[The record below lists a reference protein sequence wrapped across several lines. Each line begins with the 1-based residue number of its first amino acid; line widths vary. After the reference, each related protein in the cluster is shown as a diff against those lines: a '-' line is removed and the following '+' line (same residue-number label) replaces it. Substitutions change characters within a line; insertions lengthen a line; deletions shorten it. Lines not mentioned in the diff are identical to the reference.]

1 MARKS
6 NKTSHVLHLLAGEEP
21 IEETAEAKEETV
33 EIQEAVTEQEPE
45 SDTPNISI
53 VSTRNSE
60 DDPLADLIK
69 QQLEEDFPEE
79 ILNTASADG
88 GETEPVF
95 TSAPPEA
102 DNSDNHTADAASL
115 AKDDDKEDSEQWEAA
130 PTAES
135 AQTEPKDSSDAEPI
149 QTQAEA
155 HSDTEPVQNQTETHS
170 DTEPVQNQAET
181 HSDTEP
187 VQNQAETHSDAA
199 PVQNQAETHSD
210 AAPVQNQAQEEPKEH
225 PHTNDTQ
232 SPLSSPEAEKTSPS
246 LPDSGAAQP
255 SSAADASSSTH
266 YRFVNVMEYII
277 KDSVLEQMKKFDMCT
292 CERCQVDTIA
302 LALTNCPAKYIV
314 VDNHTVSPLLNYY
327 SNKFM
332 GTVTVE
338 LIKAC
343 TMVKENPRH

>member
-181 HSDTEP
+181 HSD
-187 VQNQAETHSDAA
+187 
-199 PVQNQAETHSD
+199 

>member
-21 IEETAEAKEETV
+21 IEETTEAKEEAA
-33 EIQEAVTEQEPE
+33 EIQEPVTEQEPE
-45 SDTPNISI
+45 SDAPNISI

-79 ILNTASADG
+79 ILNTASADS

-115 AKDDDKEDSEQWEAA
+115 AKDDDDKEDLEQGEAA

-149 QTQAEA
+149 QT
-155 HSDTEPVQNQTETHS
+155 EPKAHS

-181 HSDTEP
+181 HSDTE
-187 VQNQAETHSDAA
+187 
-199 PVQNQAETHSD
+199 
-210 AAPVQNQAQEEPKEH
+210 PVQNQAQEEPKEH

-246 LPDSGAAQP
+246 LPDSSAAQP

>member
-21 IEETAEAKEETV
+21 IEETTEAKEEAA
-33 EIQEAVTEQEPE
+33 EIQEPVTEQEPE

-115 AKDDDKEDSEQWEAA
+115 AKDDDDKEDSEQGEAA

-149 QTQAEA
+149 QTESKA

-187 VQNQAETHSDAA
+187 VQNQAETHSDA
-199 PVQNQAETHSD
+199 E
-210 AAPVQNQAQEEPKEH
+210 PVQNQAQEEPKEH